1 MSEEGFELCLI
12 GLAGSYV
19 DGVSVTG
26 INPFDAGVD
35 DSHYRSL
42 LSDATDRT
50 TGCHT
55 YEVGGSVGQGAGLRV
70 DLAEGDAGGHAILS
84 DSTN

>member
-1 MSEEGFELCLI
+1 MIGFT
-12 GLAGSYV
+12 GSHV
-19 DGVSVTG
+19 DEVSMTG
-26 INPFDAGVD
+26 INPFDADVD
-35 DSHYRSL
+35 DSHYRTL

-84 DSTN
+84 DSTD